1 VEKAEENRSAHAHGR
16 GARGR
21 RTEDGGRKTGESA
34 RQVDRRLVFARR
46 RGLQLE
52 WATVIKLKRLK
63 INRYRNVE
71 PCDLVFSDRF
81 NILLGP
87 NGAGKTTLLNLISKV
102 LRTNLADTSDPF
114 SIEIE
119 LSFPGG
125 TLSGKIETF
134 LETSPEPD
142 DLPSEL
148 REARADRLVVGQAMQ
163 VPQFELRLIRSEPPS
178 TVTII
183 RGLDSVVIAGDG
195 VPQRLKPRDLRHFW
209 SAPLLGRAALLA
221 SSAAR
226 KRTPP
231 IYREIQNTTRF
242 DESLDTFRSITA
254 KDDNT
259 TTFEGEPR
267 PRIQYVSY
275 LIDEPD
281 TVDREVFPLSGIVP
295 ASILDLIQSGF
306 NNEMTGIS
314 FNDSDLKF
322 LSETCRLLGLRAATA
337 KFELA
342 EKQVR
347 GAGDENTFE
356 LGHLRF
362 LFTRKTG
369 DIFQDQH
376 LSYGQKRLLTFLY
389 YLEANPSIIIAD
401 ELVNGLHHAW
411 IKECMEAIGERQAFL
426 TSQNPLLLDYLFF
439 TSVQEVKESFI
450 LCRIEPVGD
459 SEKMIWRNLTDDEAA
474 MFYSAYKVG
483 IEHVGEILRTRGLW

>member
-1 VEKAEENRSAHAHGR
+1 
-16 GARGR
+16 
-21 RTEDGGRKTGESA
+21 
-34 RQVDRRLVFARR
+34 
-46 RGLQLE
+46 
-52 WATVIKLKRLK
+52 VIKLKRLK

-102 LRTNLADTSDPF
+102 LRTNLGDTSDPF

-125 TLSGKIETF
+125 SLSGKIESF
-134 LETSPEPD
+134 DEANAEYD
-142 DLPSEL
+142 EL
-148 REARADRLVVGQAMQ
+148 LSDWRKVRAGRLGVGHTTQ
-163 VPQFELRLIRSEPPS
+163 VPQFELQVNYFEPAS
-178 TVTII
+178 SVTVTRNPENVSIAVDGVLPPQRYVNLQQFVKEALLDRVTVLASTISHNRYPSI
-183 RGLDSVVIAGDG
+183 RGLVG
-195 VPQRLKPRDLRHFW
+195 H
-209 SAPLLGRAALLA
+209 AA
-221 SSAAR
+221 
-226 KRTPP
+226 
-231 IYREIQNTTRF
+231 RF

-254 KDDNT
+254 RLDNST
-259 TTFEGEPR
+259 VVDFDLR
-267 PRIQYVSY
+267 PRILCEDFRSKDSDAVERAVISF
-275 LIDEPD
+275 EG
-281 TVDREVFPLSGIVP
+281 VVP
-295 ASILDLIQSGF
+295 AGF
-306 NNEMTGIS
+306 LTLVTNGLGDDMNDIS
-314 FNDSDLKF
+314 FSEADLPF

-337 KFELA
+337 KLELT
-342 EKQVR
+342 EKNVHASSSD
-347 GAGDENTFE
+347 GTYEYGN
-356 LGHLRF
+356 LKF
-362 LFTRKTG
+362 LFTRKDG
-369 DIFQDQH
+369 SIFQDQH

-439 TSVQEVKESFI
+439 TSVKEVKESFI
-450 LCRIEPVGD
+450 LCRVEPVGD